1 MADNISFIETDDITN
16 KVQIILRQTN
26 LSEEVARE
34 KLKEANFDH
43 ISVIKS
49 FLGIAEKKAPPIK
62 SKNQEIYGRKSQ
74 CDYDTDLCS
83 ADLLR
88 IVEALSKSKARLLT
102 TKRCLHTD

>member
-16 KVQIILRQTN
+16 KVQIILRQTD

-49 FLGIAEKKAPPIK
+49 FLGITEKKAPPIK
-62 SKNQEIYGRKSQ
+62 SKNQEIYKQ
-74 CDYDTDLCS
+74 
-83 ADLLR
+83 LR
-88 IVEALSKSKARLLT
+88 YKLDSSMREFN
-102 TKRCLHTD
+102 TKKENGETEKNGEN